1 MDSFDE
7 ELTFLFFKVLKRTPI
22 QEEKTTYRAK
32 FFDLQYTLPQI
43 EELLYETA
51 EYIQAN
57 TEYSTVNERATYNMN
72 VFSFEVK
79 NIDPL
84 HYRGVQ
90 LTNGKTGIITSPY
103 VNKVASSFIT
113 TNCNLDQIAKY
124 NTNLVE
130 TFDYSGLNF
139 FEISDHNVRIENH
152 IQHLDAHRA
161 CFTNEYDLIYVTPEG
176 LTCTLSVRHNMRSLR
191 QYPYCFLNSYEI
203 VNTSN
208 DPEGIRVPLYHL
220 VRKSDNL
227 SEDVEHFNNNM
238 DDVLLFSS
246 SSHDR
251 RKDLDIVTCS
261 SYIYDN
267 TKCTHIGHN
276 LNNGQAYNLFHLDMD
291 ENQQFEFHIV
301 TGTMTTHDF
310 PDPKNELKRI
320 LTTIVRLNGVD
331 KLISTHNALWTKIW
345 TADIEFEGKLTN
357 NIEKTGKLEN
367 LRKNVKYSL
376 FNLFSSIRDD
386 VSSDYNPL
394 KIHAID
400 SNGDLF
406 WNSDLFLIPVLI
418 VLKSSYAKTLIDNRF
433 HQLETAKALAASY
446 GYKGAKF
453 PHDKDVF
460 GYNDIYWNTSASI
473 YVFNTGLVVVNSWN
487 YFRVSQDSDWL
498 REKGIKIFTHSADF
512 FTSILDSDGN
522 IPNTF
527 SLNNVEGTNNIM
539 SLYYAA
545 LSIKI
550 AIESYYE
557 VNYKIKKEWKT
568 AYQKI
573 ITVIESRIEGTNE
586 DNKIFM
592 DEEAFSSP
600 TSGEISELLLL
611 FTSYH
616 SKLLFSLIPSIQV
629 NDYVRSNIN
638 YYEIHMNDTLSIN
651 KVLFATM
658 YAKLAQTY
666 SGTQDNDLT
675 EFDTRL
681 KGLFNDMDAPWGGC
695 ASNEGLIF
703 VLLFGLSEFIVTGS
717 INFDRFYTERYGVK
731 SKTGYVLPDYVHK
744 MKVTINSTRVEQSTY
759 NINNIK

>member
-1 MDSFDE
+1 
-7 ELTFLFFKVLKRTPI
+7 
-22 QEEKTTYRAK
+22 
-32 FFDLQYTLPQI
+32 
-43 EELLYETA
+43 
-51 EYIQAN
+51 
-57 TEYSTVNERATYNMN
+57 
-72 VFSFEVK
+72 
-79 NIDPL
+79 
-84 HYRGVQ
+84 
-90 LTNGKTGIITSPY
+90 
-103 VNKVASSFIT
+103 
-113 TNCNLDQIAKY
+113 
-124 NTNLVE
+124 
-130 TFDYSGLNF
+130 
-139 FEISDHNVRIENH
+139 
-152 IQHLDAHRA
+152 
-161 CFTNEYDLIYVTPEG
+161 
-176 LTCTLSVRHNMRSLR
+176 
-191 QYPYCFLNSYEI
+191 
-203 VNTSN
+203 
-208 DPEGIRVPLYHL
+208 
-220 VRKSDNL
+220 
-227 SEDVEHFNNNM
+227 
-238 DDVLLFSS
+238 
-246 SSHDR
+246 
-251 RKDLDIVTCS
+251 
-261 SYIYDN
+261 
-267 TKCTHIGHN
+267 
-276 LNNGQAYNLFHLDMD
+276 
-291 ENQQFEFHIV
+291 
-301 TGTMTTHDF
+301 
-310 PDPKNELKRI
+310 
-320 LTTIVRLNGVD
+320 
-331 KLISTHNALWTKIW
+331 
-345 TADIEFEGKLTN
+345 
-357 NIEKTGKLEN
+357 
-367 LRKNVKYSL
+367 
-376 FNLFSSIRDD
+376 
-386 VSSDYNPL
+386 
-394 KIHAID
+394 
-400 SNGDLF
+400 
-406 WNSDLFLIPVLI
+406 
-418 VLKSSYAKTLIDNRF
+418 
-433 HQLETAKALAASY
+433 LETAKALAASY
-446 GYKGAKF
+446 GFKGAKF

-586 DNKIFM
+586 DNTIFM
-592 DEEAFSSP
+592 DEEAVSSP
-600 TSGEISELLLL
+600 THSEISELLLL

-666 SGTQDNDLT
+666 SDTQDNDLT

-681 KGLFNDMDAPWGGC
+681 KGLFDDMDAPWGGC

-703 VLLFGLSEFIVTGS
+703 VLLFGLSEFIVKGS

-744 MKVTINSTRVEQSTY
+744 MIVTINSTRVEQSTY